1 MSLVYERAEILG
13 CRLDVIDMAGALQVV
28 QDAIGSREPSQ
39 IITLNAEMVYRA
51 QHDRRLI
58 DLYSKA
64 RLVTPD
70 GIGVVWALR
79 RAGWQIAGRVT
90 GIGLTLRILDMA
102 REKNW
107 RIFLLGGEPGIA
119 EQAARKLA
127 ASDKPLTVVGVHHG
141 YFHDQ
146 ESPRIIEQVR
156 AARPDVL
163 LVGLGAPRQDIWIAN
178 HLQALGVPVCIG
190 VGGTLDVLAGKAK
203 RAPRVW
209 RRLGLEWLYR
219 LVNEPSRIKR
229 QMALPK
235 FAWLVL
241 TKIRPAGKRSRPPRQ
256 KSYR

>member
-1 MSLVYERAEILG
+1 MVYERAEILG

-28 QDAIGSREPSQ
+28 QDSIQSREPSQ
-39 IITLNAEMVYRA
+39 IITLNAEMIYRA
-51 QHDRRLI
+51 QHERQLI
-58 DLYSKA
+58 DLYSAA

-70 GIGVVWALR
+70 GIGAVWALR
-79 RAGWQIAGRVT
+79 RAGWQISRRVT
-90 GIGLTLRILDMA
+90 GIGLTLKILDMA

-107 RIFLLGGEPGIA
+107 RVFFLGGEPGIA

-127 ASDKPLTVVGVHHG
+127 ESDKPLMVVGVHHG
-141 YFHDQ
+141 YFSDD

-163 LVGLGAPRQDIWIAN
+163 LVGLGAPRQDIWIAA
-178 HLQALGVPVCIG
+178 HLEVLGVPVCMG

-203 RAPRVW
+203 RAPRLW
-209 RRLGLEWLYR
+209 RRLGLEWLFR
-219 LVNEPSRIKR
+219 LINEPGRIKR

-241 TKIRPAGKRSRPPRQ
+241 TKVRGTGRQTRPS
-256 KSYR
+256 